1 MATQTGT
8 DPRVERSR
16 AAVLDAAVAL
26 LLHGGVPALTV
37 EAVVE
42 RSGVARSTIYRH
54 WATRR
59 DLLVAA
65 FERLMPPVADPDVQ
79 GPLRE
84 RLQTLLQAQVR
95 NLRAATWASAIPTML
110 EATSR
115 DPELHGVRERLREQ
129 HRRPVRRTLELAIE
143 RGELPADTDID
154 EAVSQLAGPIMFRQL
169 ISGEPI
175 DAGFGRRV
183 VELFLASRRVAPS
196 AGSPEPAR

>member
-1 MATQTGT
+1 MATEAVT

-16 AAVLDAAVAL
+16 AAVLDAATGL
-26 LLHGGVPALTV
+26 LLEGGVPALTV

-65 FERLMPPVADPDVQ
+65 FHRLMPVVAEPDVE

-84 RLQTLLQAQVR
+84 RLQTLLEAQVS
-95 NLRAATWASAIPTML
+95 NLRKATWAAAIPTL
-110 EATSR
+110 LDATSR
-115 DPELHGVRERLREQ
+115 DPELAGVRERLREQ
-129 HRRPVRRTLELAIE
+129 HRGPVRRTLEGAIE

-154 EAVSQLAGPIMFRQL
+154 EAVSQLAGPIVFRQL

-175 DAGFGRRV
+175 DPEFGRRV
-183 VELFLASRRVAPS
+183 VELFLASRRPLEAF
-196 AGSPEPAR
+196 AE

>member
-1 MATQTGT
+1 MATPAAT

-16 AAVLDAAVAL
+16 AAVLDAAAGL
-26 LLHGGVPALTV
+26 LLQGGVPALTV

-42 RSGVARSTIYRH
+42 HSGVARSTIYRH
-54 WATRR
+54 WATRQ

-84 RLQTLLQAQVR
+84 RLQTLLEAQVG
-95 NLRAATWASAIPTML
+95 NLRRATWAAAIPTML

-115 DPELHGVRERLREQ
+115 DPELAGVRERLREQ
-129 HRRPVRRTLELAIE
+129 HRGPVRRTLERAIE

-175 DAGFGRRV
+175 DAEFGRRV
-183 VELFLASRRVAPS
+183 VQLFLASRRR
-196 AGSPEPAR
+196 AG

>member
-1 MATQTGT
+1 MATPATT

-16 AAVLDAAVAL
+16 TAVLDAAAGL
-26 LLHGGVPALTV
+26 LLEGGVPALTV

-65 FERLMPPVADPDVQ
+65 FERLMPPVADPDVE
-79 GPLRE
+79 GPLGE
-84 RLQTLLQAQVR
+84 RLQTLLEAQVR
-95 NLRAATWASAIPTML
+95 NLRRATWAAAIPTML

-115 DPELHGVRERLREQ
+115 DPELAGVRERLREQ
-129 HRRPVRRTLELAIE
+129 HRGPVRRTLERAIE

-175 DAGFGRRV
+175 DAEFGRRV
-183 VELFLASRRVAPS
+183 VQLFLASRRR
-196 AGSPEPAR
+196 AG

>member
-1 MATQTGT
+1 MATETAT

-16 AAVLDAAVAL
+16 AAVLDAAAEL
-26 LLHGGVPALTV
+26 LLKGGVPALTV

-65 FERLMPPVADPDVQ
+65 FHRLMPVVAEPDVE

-84 RLQTLLQAQVR
+84 RLQTLLEDHVR
-95 NLRAATWASAIPTML
+95 NLRKATWAAAIPTL
-110 EATSR
+110 LDATSR
-115 DPELHGVRERLREQ
+115 DPELAGVRERLREQ
-129 HRRPVRRTLELAIE
+129 HRGPVRRTLERAIE

-175 DAGFGRRV
+175 DRDFGRRV
-183 VELFLASRRVAPS
+183 VDLFLASRRRLAPS
-196 AGSPEPAR
+196 E

>member
-1 MATQTGT
+1 MATQVPA

-16 AAVLDAAVAL
+16 AAVLDAAVGVL
-26 LLHGGVPALTV
+26 LEGGVPALTV

-65 FERLMPPVADPDVQ
+65 FERLAPPVADPDVE
-79 GPLRE
+79 GPLGE
-84 RLQTLLQAQVR
+84 RLQTVLEAQVA
-95 NLRAATWASAIPTML
+95 NLRAATWAAALPTML

-115 DPELHGVRERLREQ
+115 DPELAGVRERLREQ
-129 HRRPVRRTLELAIE
+129 HRGPVRRTLELAIE
-143 RGELPADTDID
+143 RGELPAGTDID

-175 DAGFGRRV
+175 DAEFARRV
-183 VELFLASRRVAPS
+183 VRLFLASRHPTA
-196 AGSPEPAR
+196 APEPPAQ

>member
-1 MATQTGT
+1 MATEAAT

-16 AAVLDAAVAL
+16 AAVLDAAVEL
-26 LLHGGVPALTV
+26 LLAGGVPALTV

-65 FERLMPPVADPDVQ
+65 FERLMPVVAEPDVQ

-84 RLQTLLQAQVR
+84 RLRTLLEARVA
-95 NLRAATWASAIPTML
+95 NLRAATWAAAIPTLL

-115 DPELHGVRERLREQ
+115 DPELAGVRERLREQ
-129 HRRPVRRTLELAIE
+129 HRGPVRATLERAIE
-143 RGELPADTDID
+143 HGELPVDTDID
-154 EAVSQLAGPIMFRQL
+154 EAVSQLAGPIVFRQL

-175 DAGFGRRV
+175 DAQFARRV
-183 VELFLASRRVAPS
+183 VELFLASRR
-196 AGSPEPAR
+196 GPAATE

>member
-1 MATQTGT
+1 MATPATT

-16 AAVLDAAVAL
+16 TAVLDAAAGL
-26 LLHGGVPALTV
+26 LLEGGVPALTV

-65 FERLMPPVADPDVQ
+65 FERLMPPVADPDVE
-79 GPLRE
+79 GPLGE
-84 RLQTLLQAQVR
+84 RLQTLLEAQVR
-95 NLRAATWASAIPTML
+95 NLRRATWAAAIPTML

-115 DPELHGVRERLREQ
+115 DPELAGVRERLREQ
-129 HRRPVRRTLELAIE
+129 HRGPVRRTLERAIE
-143 RGELPADTDID
+143 RGELPGDTDID

-175 DAGFGRRV
+175 DAEFGRRV
-183 VELFLASRRVAPS
+183 VQLFLASRRR
-196 AGSPEPAR
+196 AG